1 MKKLNESNARK
12 AYEVEFRD
20 DRNDATS
27 SIDTVFA
34 DGNYTAEDYIEDCML
49 NADDEWN
56 EMLSHGEV
64 ILHEIDLQESLFE
77 DTKDVSIDKMSKK
90 DRKAFYD
97 KQRNVWGRSPVTKT
111 KPSDKIYDRK
121 KFKKDDLNESEGEK
135 RTIEDWEDIE
145 YVCWDDNKIKFTTEN
160 EEEAI
165 SYANNNPYVDQ
176 VIKCIYDDPLKRAYH
191 SSPAKCEVVW
201 DRDDSYMKYQ
211 NSLYEE
217 DEVNKDENKNSNKCP
232 NCGRNL
238 ITDSTGKH
246 CPVCDKKN
254 NSSEFNTSSIS
265 KGAVSEEF
273 EADNT
278 FDKADFEP
286 HNKDEYEFEHD
297 DDIKGIED
305 IKL

>member
-1 MKKLNESNARK
+1 MKKLNESNTRK
-12 AYEVEFRD
+12 VYEVKFRD
-20 DRNDATS
+20 DRNGSTS

-135 RTIEDWEDIE
+135 R
-145 YVCWDDNKIKFTTEN
+145 
-160 EEEAI
+160 
-165 SYANNNPYVDQ
+165 
-176 VIKCIYDDPLKRAYH
+176 R
-191 SSPAKCEVVW
+191 
-201 DRDDSYMKYQ
+201 R
-211 NSLYEE
+211 
-217 DEVNKDENKNSNKCP
+217 
-232 NCGRNL
+232 
-238 ITDSTGKH
+238 
-246 CPVCDKKN
+246 
-254 NSSEFNTSSIS
+254 
-265 KGAVSEEF
+265 
-273 EADNT
+273 
-278 FDKADFEP
+278 
-286 HNKDEYEFEHD
+286 
-297 DDIKGIED
+297 
-305 IKL
+305 

>member
-1 MKKLNESNARK
+1 MKKLNESNTRK

-20 DRNDATS
+20 DRNGAIS
-27 SIDTVFA
+27 SIDTIFA

-97 KQRNVWGRSPVTKT
+97 KQRNTWGRNPMTRT

-135 RTIEDWEDIE
+135 RTIIPDKNYHVLHWVTGEDKARDYGNLPGKDIKGMLRGYKYEDDLDMWFSKNGNSGYFI
-145 YVCWDDNKIKFTTEN
+145 TEIN
-160 EEEAI
+160 ESLDEA
-165 SYANNNPYVDQ
+165 
-176 VIKCIYDDPLKRAYH
+176 
-191 SSPAKCEVVW
+191 
-201 DRDDSYMKYQ
+201 
-211 NSLYEE
+211 
-217 DEVNKDENKNSNKCP
+217 DEANKDENKNSNKCP

-238 ITDSTGKH
+238 IKDSTGLH

-254 NSSEFNTSSIS
+254 SDSEYNTSS
-265 KGAVSEEF
+265 KGIVTEEIC
-273 EADNT
+273 DDDT

>member
-1 MKKLNESNARK
+1 MKKLNESDMRK

-20 DRNDATS
+20 DRNGATS
-27 SIDTVFA
+27 SIDTIFA

-64 ILHEIDLQESLFE
+64 VLHEIDLQESLFE

-121 KFKKDDLNESEGEK
+121 KFKKDDLNESGGEK
-135 RTIEDWEDIE
+135 QRIVPDKNYHVLHWVAGEDKARDYGNLPGKDIKGMLRGYKYEDDLDMWFSKSGNSGYFITE
-145 YVCWDDNKIKFTTEN
+145 IKESLD
-160 EEEAI
+160 EA
-165 SYANNNPYVDQ
+165 
-176 VIKCIYDDPLKRAYH
+176 
-191 SSPAKCEVVW
+191 
-201 DRDDSYMKYQ
+201 
-211 NSLYEE
+211 
-217 DEVNKDENKNSNKCP
+217 DEVNKETNDNSSGNSNKCP

-238 ITDSTGKH
+238 VKDSTGLH
-246 CPVCDKKN
+246 CPVCDKKH
-254 NSSEFNTSSIS
+254 SDSEYNTSSKGIVTEEIS
-265 KGAVSEEF
+265 
-273 EADNT
+273 DDDT
-278 FDKADFEP
+278 FDVADFEP
-286 HNKDEYEFEHD
+286 HNKDEHEFEHD
-297 DDIKGIED
+297 DDIKGIEE

>member
-1 MKKLNESNARK
+1 MKKLNESNTRK
-12 AYEVEFRD
+12 VYEVKFRD
-20 DRNDATS
+20 DRNGSTS

-135 RTIEDWEDIE
+135 RTIIPDKNYHVLHWVTGEDKARDYGNLPGKDIKGMLRGYKYEDDLDMWFSKNGNSGYFI
-145 YVCWDDNKIKFTTEN
+145 TEIN
-160 EEEAI
+160 ESLDEA
-165 SYANNNPYVDQ
+165 
-176 VIKCIYDDPLKRAYH
+176 
-191 SSPAKCEVVW
+191 
-201 DRDDSYMKYQ
+201 
-211 NSLYEE
+211 
-217 DEVNKDENKNSNKCP
+217 DETNKDENKNSNKCP